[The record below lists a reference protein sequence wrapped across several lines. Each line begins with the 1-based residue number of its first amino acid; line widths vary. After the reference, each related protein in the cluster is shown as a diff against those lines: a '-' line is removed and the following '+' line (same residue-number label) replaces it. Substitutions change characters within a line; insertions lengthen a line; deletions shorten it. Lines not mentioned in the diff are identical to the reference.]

1 MWNVVEAAAPLAA
14 VLPANLERG
23 VVSAMG
29 ALAYSALK
37 PEERPFLLEVLGRM
51 PVGEE
56 LFEDLRA
63 QGREQGLHEGEVRG
77 EVRQARAAV
86 LDVLSIR
93 FHAVPDVVRRV
104 VESTDRLDVLHAWL
118 QVVVLAP
125 DAQAAADAIL
135 ARR

>member
-63 QGREQGLHEGEVRG
+63 QGEARG
-77 EVRQARAAV
+77 EARGELRQAKAAV
-86 LDVLSIR
+86 LDVLAIR
-93 FHAVPDVVRRV
+93 FQTVPDAVRRE
-104 VESTDRLDVLHAWL
+104 VEAADRLDVLRAWH
-118 QVVVLAP
+118 QAVVLAP